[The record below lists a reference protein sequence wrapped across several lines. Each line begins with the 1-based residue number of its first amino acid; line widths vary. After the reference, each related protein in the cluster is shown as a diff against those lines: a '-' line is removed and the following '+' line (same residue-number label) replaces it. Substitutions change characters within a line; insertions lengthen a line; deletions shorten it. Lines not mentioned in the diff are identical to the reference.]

1 MIATKENVLWNTYIT
16 FSREV
21 QDQKIGRTLILGIN
35 SEIGNASGLK
45 ERSTSSLDPS
55 MKLFRSLEHNRD

>member
-1 MIATKENVLWNTYIT
+1 MTATKENVLWNTYIT

-35 SEIGNASGLK
+35 SEIGFASGLK

>member
-1 MIATKENVLWNTYIT
+1 MTATKENVLWNTYIT

-45 ERSTSSLDPS
+45 KDP
-55 MKLFRSLEHNRD
+55 RQV